1 LPFYNLVA
9 ELSYFYVF
17 LKIIIRQKQLLGKFV
32 NVNRILILCMLSF
45 LAWPSIAQAQQIFIS
60 DPQKISTELIG
71 YNILGKNKNGDVLIY
86 KKYRFEDEIDIY
98 DKQMS
103 FKRRKEITIRSLD
116 YETVEVYKTGDNI
129 YHFYT
134 HKDNKMQY
142 LSVQH
147 YNSDL
152 EKKGAPVLLDSTS
165 QKLGDSFTEFKITK
179 ANTSPYY
186 LIYKYELSAGRI
198 DKLFL
203 LVMDAE
209 TKIQQKN
216 DINLPDDGYSPI
228 LVKEMI
234 TDEGQPIFLFENDD
248 FNCKKDKT
256 VTQYTFVF
264 PKNGNTW
271 VSTNINGGDYC
282 LDEMNYA
289 FDVLN
294 NKLTAICFLKDDNK
308 DYMIGYK
315 YLTID
320 IYSATIGTNFN
331 YFYPTETLDEIA
343 GLTKEKSIKNLPV
356 YQIGSI
362 IPRVDGGAL
371 MVAEYYDKT
380 VENYEYTNYDPYYG
394 YRTSS
399 RQVEFYEYDDIL
411 LFSIQPNGS
420 PNWNTVIR
428 KKQLS
433 REDRGVN
440 SSYAILKGKEK
451 LIFIFNEDVEQ
462 NSNVLQYETTADGVL
477 DRKSLFNPNQ
487 QEVQIRPLSAEQI
500 SANEIIIPSIYKKNL
515 SFVKLQIQK

>member
-1 LPFYNLVA
+1 M
-9 ELSYFYVF
+9 
-17 LKIIIRQKQLLGKFV
+17 
-32 NVNRILILCMLSF
+32 NRIVSFFICILF
-45 LAWPSIAQAQQIFIS
+45 VWPAISAAQQIFIS

-103 FKRRKEITIRSLD
+103 FKRRKEITIRNMD
-116 YETVEVYKTGDNI
+116 YETVEVYKSGDNI
-129 YHFYT
+129 YHFYSY
-134 HKDNKMQY
+134 KDNKMLY
-142 LSVQH
+142 LAVQH
-147 YNSDL
+147 YTGDL
-152 EKKGAPVLLDSTS
+152 EKKGEASVIDSTS
-165 QKLGDSFTEFKITK
+165 QKLGDSFTEFKISK
-179 ANTSPYY
+179 ATSAPFY

-203 LVMDAE
+203 SVMNGE

-216 DINLPDDGYSPI
+216 DINLPDDNYSPI
-228 LVKEMI
+228 LIKEFI
-234 TDEGQPIFLFENDD
+234 TDDGQPIFLFENDD

-256 VTQYTFVF
+256 TTQYTFIF

-271 VSTNINGGDYC
+271 VSANINGVEFC
-282 LDEMNYA
+282 LDEMNFA
-289 FDVLN
+289 FDALN
-294 NKLTAICFLKDDNK
+294 NKITAICFLKDDNK

-320 IYSATIGTNFN
+320 IFSAAINTNFN
-331 YFYPTETLDEIA
+331 YQYPVETLDEIA
-343 GLTKEKSIKNLPV
+343 GLTKEKTIKNLPV
-356 YQIGSI
+356 YQIGTI

-394 YRTSS
+394 YRTST

-411 LFSIQPNGS
+411 LFSIQPNGT
-420 PNWNTVIR
+420 PNWNNVIR

-440 SSYAILKGKEK
+440 SSYAVLKGKEK

-462 NSNVLQYETTADGVL
+462 NSNVLQYETMADGVL

-500 SANEIIIPSIYKKNL
+500 SSTEIIIPSIYKKNL
-515 SFVKLQIQK
+515 SFVKLQIQN

>member
-1 LPFYNLVA
+1 MLKRVVILFLLCVGC
-9 ELSYFYVF
+9 LKYV
-17 LKIIIRQKQLLGKFV
+17 G
-32 NVNRILILCMLSF
+32 
-45 LAWPSIAQAQQIFIS
+45 AQQIFIS

-71 YNILGKNKNGDVLIY
+71 YNILGKNKNGDVLVY
-86 KKYRFEDEIDIY
+86 KKYRFKDEIDVY

-103 FKRRKEITIRSLD
+103 FKRRKEITIKNID
-116 YETVEVYKTGDNI
+116 YETVEVYKSGDHI
-129 YHFYT
+129 FHFYSY
-134 HKDNKMQY
+134 KDNKMLY
-142 LSVQH
+142 LAVQH

-152 EKKGAPVLLDSTS
+152 EKKGDLVIVDSTS
-165 QKLGDSFTEFKITK
+165 QKLGDNFTEFKIAK
-179 ANTSPYY
+179 ANTTPYY

-203 LVMDAE
+203 SVMNVE
-209 TKIQQKN
+209 SQIQQKN
-216 DINLPDDGYSPI
+216 DINLPDDGYSPVLI
-228 LVKEMI
+228 SEMI
-234 TDEGQPIFLFENDD
+234 TDEGQPIFLFENDE

-256 VTQYTFVF
+256 ANQYTFIF

-271 VSTNINGGDYC
+271 VSANINGGDYC

-289 FDVLN
+289 LDVMN
-294 NKLTAICFLKDDNK
+294 NRITAISFLKEDSK
-308 DYMIGYK
+308 DYMVGYK
-315 YLTID
+315 YMTID
-320 IYSATIGTNFN
+320 INSAGIGINFN
-331 YFYPTETLDEIA
+331 YLFPPETLDEIA

-356 YQIGSI
+356 YQISTI

-411 LFSIQPNGS
+411 LFSIQADGS
-420 PNWNTVIR
+420 PSWNNVIR

-440 SSYAILKGKEK
+440 SSYAIIKGKER
-451 LIFIFNEDVEQ
+451 LIFIFNEDIEQ
-462 NSNVLQYETTADGVL
+462 NSNVLQYEVTADGTL
-477 DRKSLFNPNQ
+477 DRKSLFNANQ

-500 SANEIIIPSIYKKNL
+500 SSTEIIIPSIYKKNL
-515 SFVKLQIQK
+515 AFVKLQIQN